1 MAKVEIYTTDYC
13 PYCSKAKALL
23 EQKDVDYIEIRVDK
37 EPMKFEE
44 MIRRSNGQRGVPQI
58 FINNQGIGG
67 FDDLWKLEQR
77 GALYKLLTCNEKRQP
92 DDRKSK
98 R

>member
-23 EQKDVDYIEIRVDK
+23 EQKGVDYIEIRVDK

-44 MIRRSNGQRGVPQI
+44 MIRRSNGQRSVPQI

-77 GALYKLLTCNEKRQP
+77 EALYKLLTCNKNEKP
-92 DDRKSK
+92 
-98 R
+98 

>member
-1 MAKVEIYTTDYC
+1 MATVEIYTTT
-13 PYCSKAKALL
+13 YCSYCLKAKALL
-23 EQKDVDYIEIRVDK
+23 EKKGVDYIEICIDK

-44 MIRRSNGQRGVPQI
+44 MIRRSNGQRSVPQI

-77 GALYKLLTCNEKRQP
+77 EALHKLLVCKKRET
-92 DDRKSK
+92 
-98 R
+98 

>member
-1 MAKVEIYTTDYC
+1 MVTVEIYTTNDC

-23 EQKDVDYIEIRVDK
+23 EKKGVDYIEIRLDK

-44 MIRRSNGQRGVPQI
+44 MIRRSNGQRSVPQI
-58 FINNQGIGG
+58 FINNQNIGG

-77 GALYKLLTCNEKRQP
+77 KALSNLLIYNKNEKSN
-92 DDRKSK
+92 DRKS
-98 R
+98 RP

>member
-1 MAKVEIYTTDYC
+1 MVTVEIYTTDDC

-23 EQKDVDYIEIRVDK
+23 KKKGVDYIEIRLDK

-44 MIRRSNGQRGVPQI
+44 MIRRSNGQRSVPQI
-58 FINNQGIGG
+58 FINNQNIGG

-77 GALYKLLTCNEKRQP
+77 KALSNLLIYNKNEKSN
-92 DDRKSK
+92 DRKS
-98 R
+98 RP

>member
-23 EQKDVDYIEIRVDK
+23 EQKGVDYIEIRVDK

-44 MIRRSNGQRGVPQI
+44 MIRRSNGQRSVPQI

-77 GALYKLLTCNEKRQP
+77 EALYKLLTCNKKRNP
-92 DDRKSK
+92 DD
-98 R
+98 